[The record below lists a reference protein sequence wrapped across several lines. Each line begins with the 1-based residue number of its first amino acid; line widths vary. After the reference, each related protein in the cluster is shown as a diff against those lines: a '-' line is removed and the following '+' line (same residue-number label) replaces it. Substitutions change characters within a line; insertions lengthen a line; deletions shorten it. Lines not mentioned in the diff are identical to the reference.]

1 MPANTRQMRLFVSAI
16 GAIGIHAMV
25 YASLSHLAVIPDLP
39 PIGYS
44 DIHTKLVSADQA
56 KIGADSIEK
65 IESTKTSV
73 NNAAGNSGQV
83 KNIRGG
89 NNSQASYRTTNHL
102 RGIVKSE
109 LSRYLRYPPVA
120 RRNGWEGSVVISM
133 VITEKGRINGIHLV
147 QSSGYDVLDRATIT
161 AIRQVRTIRKTE
173 DILPRN
179 TTSITLP
186 VQFRLTG
193 ITDGTPII

>member
-1 MPANTRQMRLFVSAI
+1 MPTNTRKMRLFVSAI
-16 GAIGIHAMV
+16 GAVGIHAMA

-56 KIGADSIEK
+56 KVGADSMNK
-65 IESTKTSV
+65 IESAKTSV
-73 NNAAGNSGQV
+73 NDVTGNSGQV
-83 KNIRGG
+83 KNNRQK
-89 NNSQASYRTTNHL
+89 NNSQASYHTTNHL
-102 RGIVKSE
+102 RGIVRSE
-109 LSRYLRYPPVA
+109 LSRYLRYPAVA

-133 VITEKGRINGIHLV
+133 VITEEGRINGIHLV

-161 AIRQVRTIRKTE
+161 AIRQVRTIKK
-173 DILPRN
+173 IAGLLAGN

>member
-1 MPANTRQMRLFVSAI
+1 MPANTRKMRLFISTI
-16 GAIGIHAMV
+16 GAVGIHAMV

-39 PIGYS
+39 PVGYS

-56 KIGADSIEK
+56 EVGADSIEK
-65 IESTKTSV
+65 IESTKTSI
-73 NNAAGNSGQV
+73 NDATGDSGQV
-83 KNIRGG
+83 KNNRQE
-89 NNSQASYRTTNHL
+89 NNSQASYHTTNHL
-102 RGIVKSE
+102 RGIVRSE

-133 VITEKGRINGIHLV
+133 VITEEGQINGIHLV

-161 AIRQVRTIRKTE
+161 AIRQVRTIKK
-173 DILPRN
+173 IAGLLAGN

-186 VQFRLTG
+186 VQFRLTR
-193 ITDGTPII
+193 ISNGTPII